1 MDTSNKN
8 NIPQSQGEAA
18 TFGEY
23 AATSSTNGSKTQS
36 KEATQSNAAAAGQS
50 GYQKTTNEIG
60 LGGNILKETSG
71 AAKSGDNHTSP
82 NVNGYGTYLGSSADI
97 SQGSSP
103 AGGENAQFGEYKAT
117 TKVNGVESTNAKPS
131 DGNTKITQVTTTTVK
146 KTTTTTTGQNN
157 DTGHLLGDYNTGD
170 TTTKFNFE
178 EFNFGSTDEA
188 FQSETGVTLGN
199 LKTTATKGN
208 LGFEQFGSSVDHLQ
222 SMDNKGLS
230 GDTNIKTDFD
240 LDAYLKNEFGGSYG
254 FTNTSPN
261 FESSPA
267 IDINKL
273 TKFEQNNDNVSNVN
287 LAGFTTDIPEF
298 NIKPTT
304 TTTTTTV
311 TTSSPIIESIP
322 ISTSNLKVAPKIETI
337 YKEQAPAIDSGFNF
351 ANWQITQTSEPA
363 TIKKEEVKNVTT
375 TTTTEKYG
383 SSPIILNAPKP
394 LPTSNQIIEKTTIT
408 TSTPVIETTTYLQ
421 PPVQIKQ
428 EPSKVA
434 DTGVTLKNLN
444 IPAFDNNAM
453 YQQNQTTTNITN
465 IDEFLIPSIPTIP
478 VNIPEPIV
486 KYEKYTQTSP
496 VMISAPEI
504 ITSVPSKVTTTTV
517 TTQNLGNDILFGDYK
532 TSSTIPPIDFTIPK
546 LENIPPVQTTITS
559 APSKVT
565 TTTFTTHNL
574 DNDILF
580 GDYKTSSNI
589 PPIDFT
595 IPKLENI
602 PPVET
607 TITSAPSTVTRTTVT
622 TQNLGNDILFGDY
635 KTSSTI
641 PPIDFTIPKLEN
653 IPPVQT
659 TITPTPPPTVTT
671 TVTTQNLG
679 NEALFNEYKT
689 TTNIDGVQTQY
700 MPQIDAIPTFTQNIT
715 VPSQISIVPPP
726 PAPITIRQQQPV
738 TVKVPKIQ
746 KVVVPKVKQVYVPNK
761 KKIYVR
767 RPPGM
772 GSIAVP
778 TTTSYSQK
786 TFIPPAGPVSAIPR
800 PGPTVQMI
808 GRSPLPPR
816 VANPTIG
823 SRIVTVKPPVV
834 PVPPRNSLL
843 LAKAPGSRILTPQPG
858 LPYAQ
863 GSVRVAQPLPYA
875 QGSVRV
881 AQPLP
886 YAQGSVRVP
895 APGLPY
901 AQGSVRVAQP
911 LPYAQGSVRVAQ
923 PLPYAQGSV
932 RVAQPGLP
940 QGSVR
945 VAQPGLPQGSVR
957 VAQPILPYAQGSVRV
972 PQPGLPIPQGSV
984 PVAQPGLPQGSVRVA
999 QPILPYAQGSVRVP
1013 QPGLPIPQGSV
1024 PVAQPI
1030 LPYAQGSVRVPQ
1042 AGLPYAQGSIPVP
1055 GQAIPQILPSPQ
1067 LPVSNQPTMAG
1078 VAPTI
1083 NPMMNAN
1090 YLTPGLGMNRPNVY
1104 NASTYRTNLGRNA
1117 SKYRNVNRNNT
1128 MGNMSNT
1135 GQYTT
1140 RTYNAR
1146 RL

>member
-546 LENIPPVQTTITS
+546 LENIPPVQTTIT
-559 APSKVT
+559 
-565 TTTFTTHNL
+565 
-574 DNDILF
+574 
-580 GDYKTSSNI
+580 
-589 PPIDFT
+589 
-595 IPKLENI
+595 
-602 PPVET
+602 
-607 TITSAPSTVTRTTVT
+607 
-622 TQNLGNDILFGDY
+622 
-635 KTSSTI
+635 
-641 PPIDFTIPKLEN
+641 
-653 IPPVQT
+653 
-659 TITPTPPPTVTT
+659 PTPPPTVTT